1 VIDIDQSPNRQDAA
15 FKSRHLHRR
24 GSSDRDL
31 FAQLPESRM
40 RGYKPGRYS
49 FNVKGGRCEACE
61 GDGLIKIE
69 MHFLPD
75 GVRDLRRVPWEPYNR
90 ETLDIVT
97 REKHRRG
104 ARHDR

>member
-1 VIDIDQSPNRQDAA
+1 
-15 FKSRHLHRR
+15 
-24 GSSDRDL
+24 
-31 FAQLPESRM
+31 M

-75 GVRDLRRVPWEPYNR
+75 VYVTCDVCHGSRYNR
-90 ETLDIVT
+90 ETLDINI
-97 REKHRRG
+97 REKISPKILRYDRRAG
-104 ARHDR
+104 L